1 MRIAPLPAAVANALA
16 QRHNGARAGSHFI
29 PNHEGDD
36 LMQRGLN
43 LLSLGSYRRNTRMPI
58 SAFG

>member
-1 MRIAPLPAAVANALA
+1 MQIAPLPAAVAIALA
-16 QRHNGARAGSHFI
+16 PRHNGAGSHFI

-43 LLSLGSYRRNTRMPI
+43 LRSCRQTMRMPI
-58 SAFG
+58 SACG